1 MLTSLKTKI
10 KKCLPKTILAII
22 SWMLHPKKHINK
34 IRKNREKARTIK
46 KTIKLH
52 KESLQ
57 KLKNKEQIRCVF
69 FALYDSAW
77 KYDGVFQIMMKDS
90 RFKPIVLVCPVVNY
104 GREHMLQTM
113 EDAYVCYHNKGY
125 ETIRSYDAINNK
137 YIDVRRD
144 INPDIIFYTNPYKGL
159 IDDRYYI
166 NKFYDILTV
175 YVSYNFGNS
184 RDFNIFFNLPLHNL
198 TWRNYAETS
207 YHKSY
212 AEIYAT
218 NHGENVV
225 VTGYSGIENFI
236 SSDYKPKDVWIDKN
250 HIKKRIIW
258 APHHS
263 IEPVGIVYYS
273 CFLKYMDFMLFTA
286 SKYQKSIE
294 LCFKPHPLLRNKLN
308 QLWGKEKTDEYY
320 HLWDTMPNTS
330 INEGEYVDLFLE
342 SDAMIHDSGS
352 FLIEYLYTKK
362 PVMRTMN
369 EIDPKTMF
377 NDFAL
382 NALEVYYK
390 AYNEQDIEQ
399 FIQNVIGGV
408 DPMKE
413 AREKF
418 YQERLLPPNGKLPS
432 ENIIDD
438 IIDSIKNQ
446 RVLAE

>member
-1 MLTSLKTKI
+1 MRIVLKNIIYNFLPTPILTLISWLLHPRKHIDRI
-10 KKCLPKTILAII
+10 KKKRKEVKLL
-22 SWMLHPKKHINK
+22 KKV
-34 IRKNREKARTIK
+34 T
-46 KTIKLH
+46 KLH

-57 KLKNKEQIRCVF
+57 KLNNKKQIKCVF
-69 FALYDSAW
+69 FAIYDSTW
-77 KYDGVFQIMMKDS
+77 KYDGVFKLMMKDN

-104 GREHMLQTM
+104 GRQHMLQTM
-113 EDAYVCYHNKGY
+113 EKAYTCYRDKGY
-125 ETIRSYDAINNK
+125 ETIRSYDETSNI

-159 IDDRYYI
+159 IDEKYYI
-166 NKFYDILTV
+166 DNFYDILTV
-175 YVSYNFGNS
+175 YVSYNYGNS
-184 RDFNIFFNLPLHNL
+184 RDYNMFFNLPMHNL

-207 YHKSY
+207 FHKSY
-212 AEIYAT
+212 AETYAT
-218 NHGENVV
+218 NHGKNVV
-225 VTGYSGIENFI
+225 VTGYPGIESFI

-273 CFLKYMDFMLFTA
+273 CFLKYMDFMLFMA

-294 LCFKPHPLLRNKLN
+294 LCFKPHPLLRSKLN
-308 QLWGKEKTDEYY
+308 ILWGQEKTDAYY
-320 HLWDTMPNTS
+320 HQWETMPNTS
-330 INEGEYVDLFLE
+330 VNEGEYIDLFLE

-369 EIDPKTMF
+369 DVDPKTMY

-382 NALEVYYK
+382 DALEVYYK

-399 FIQNVIGGV
+399 FIQNVIDGV

-413 AREKF
+413 ARDKF

-432 ENIIDD
+432 ENIVND
-438 IIDSIKNQ
+438 IIDSIRTQ
-446 RVLAE
+446 RV